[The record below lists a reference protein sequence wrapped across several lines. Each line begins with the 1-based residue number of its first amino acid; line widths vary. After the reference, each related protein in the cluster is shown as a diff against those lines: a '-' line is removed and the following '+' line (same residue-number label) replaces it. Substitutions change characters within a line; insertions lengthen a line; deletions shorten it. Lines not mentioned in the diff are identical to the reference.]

1 MGAGPGGARRGAPA
15 AGRPLAGLSPDEMA
29 AARRERPAARAAA
42 AGSAGAPA
50 PGSAGAPAPQPRG
63 AWLRAGLRLSA
74 GSGAAG
80 LVAAVKLLLGA
91 PAACQK
97 AARQNP
103 RGEQVFLLQCPCK
116 D

>member
-42 AGSAGAPA
+42 A
-50 PGSAGAPAPQPRG
+50 GSAGAPAPQPRG